1 MFNVLLKFV
10 LLLINVYNKLDYVNG
25 YIVDMDFGIIKDWF
39 NIMYEMI
46 VENVLGILNYIF
58 FVEG

>member
-10 LLLINVYNKLDYVNG
+10 LLLINVYNKLVYVNG
-25 YIVDMDFGIIKDWF
+25 YIVDMDFGIIKDCF